1 MAKDAY
7 VALRAPL
14 PPPLESLEHARP
26 HFTTL
31 LTSPS
36 SSQNTRLLLKAL
48 DGVQEAVH
56 AFLKHKKSRKKK
68 DGDGSGEAE
77 QVKVDWLDTEGVQL
91 WNLAS
96 QVGRTTP
103 VNPTLSKADIAIVAA
118 CKLTGYRILEAA
130 TDTKGPM
137 AFVVRLLGLTAK
149 TMSALLDAGKT
160 AVASQLAVQGAEF
173 EQTLLSAT
181 DPQDSGEIKQQV
193 SSLVW
198 FYCARIDLLLKEGN
212 DTFAF
217 DIFLKAIAL
226 DEMWSLTPQEATAKC
241 WTVGN
246 TMLQNKTNLPLSIDW
261 LKQGIMLVE
270 KMVNRG
276 LVVDRLEELH
286 LTYCIARA
294 QMMQAE
300 ETPQSL
306 QAATATL
313 NELAQLVG
321 EEDQITL
328 REMRVLQLHVLKRS
342 KAPENEVKLVL
353 EDLMKMQEWTEEKV
367 IETLSQLASLMSDYP
382 TLPSTSAQ
390 TFLRKALSHPDGHP
404 HVQLII
410 YEGLLFAKSLS
421 PPALGIR
428 TAVAMLD
435 IARKHGEYRMEDKV
449 NVVAC
454 QTLLWNIAN
463 FNGNKERITE
473 SAHWY
478 QLAGHDLFR
487 ELGGENT
494 SRCLRKAALCH
505 IKTADWGAAHDLIA
519 RCPTDEASTH
529 YLTFLAA
536 IRQGEVDRQQAA
548 IDAVSS
554 IVECSDFEAQ
564 QLVLMTHHY
573 RSLANEKGAQPVLLA
588 SMRALLSVLTD
599 SEMSFEVQI
608 ETITVIRCLVRM
620 SVLELAQAEDKERVV
635 DSILEYLQTAVELL
649 TEDPS
654 IGQGQTKGIAWL
666 YKCAFNVAVQG
677 LHSLSSKSLA
687 DLFDRSAQLMTI
699 YEVIEPMSTDPDL
712 PFVRG
717 SAMFA
722 CLCGKIFLCKDL
734 PTGPDKIL
742 LLDQLLEYI
751 PQCRNALQGATNTA
765 HPRYSSVSDMLRII
779 DTSEVELQCEARE
792 WTAIPE
798 ILERLKDASKD
809 REVGTTHRTL
819 EMIANVLVSTVT
831 YRLLEIILDIC
842 PTRYA
847 DDIKR
852 FSRWM
857 RAILRILLHRSG
869 ADDESAAFSYVSR
882 ALDVLKTPLGKTAYP
897 LDEAHWLVATAW
909 NRGLEWFSSS
919 RVQQAKQ
926 WCEAAM
932 TMSSFSPDLKVD
944 RQKMHEHYQHLLD
957 KMSS

>member
-1 MAKDAY
+1 
-7 VALRAPL
+7 
-14 PPPLESLEHARP
+14 
-26 HFTTL
+26 
-31 LTSPS
+31 
-36 SSQNTRLLLKAL
+36 
-48 DGVQEAVH
+48 
-56 AFLKHKKSRKKK
+56 
-68 DGDGSGEAE
+68 
-77 QVKVDWLDTEGVQL
+77 
-91 WNLAS
+91 
-96 QVGRTTP
+96 
-103 VNPTLSKADIAIVAA
+103 
-118 CKLTGYRILEAA
+118 
-130 TDTKGPM
+130 
-137 AFVVRLLGLTAK
+137 
-149 TMSALLDAGKT
+149 MSALLDAGKT
-160 AVASQLAVQGAEF
+160 AVASQLSVQGAEF

-217 DIFLKAIAL
+217 DIFLKAI
-226 DEMWSLTPQEATAKC
+226 
-241 WTVGN
+241 VGN

-261 LKQGIMLVE
+261 LKQGILLVE

-286 LTYCIARA
+286 VAILKSLARA
-294 QMMQAE
+294 QMIQAE
-300 ETPQSL
+300 ENPQSL
-306 QAATATL
+306 QAATAAL
-313 NELAQLVG
+313 NELVQLVG

-328 REMRVLQLHVLKRS
+328 REMRVLQLHVLKRR

-390 TFLRKALSHPDGHP
+390 TLLRKALSHPDGHP

-435 IARKHGEYRMEDKV
+435 IAKKHGEYRMEDKV

-463 FNGNKERITE
+463 FNENKERITE

-478 QLAGHDLFR
+478 QLAGHDLFK

-536 IRQGEVDRQQAA
+536 IRQGE
-548 IDAVSS
+548 SS
-554 IVECSDFEAQ
+554 LANSPGLLTE
-564 QLVLMTHHY
+564 
-573 RSLANEKGAQPVLLA
+573 SLANEKGAQPVLLA

-608 ETITVIRCLVRM
+608 ETITVIRSLVRM

-649 TEDPS
+649 TDDPS

-751 PQCRNALQGATNTA
+751 PQCRNALQGATNTS

-809 REVGTTHRTL
+809 GQVGTTHRTL
-819 EMIANVLVSTVT
+819 EMIANVLFRYQDCPTSGMSKIPINVH
-831 YRLLEIILDIC
+831 IC
-842 PTRYA
+842 PTKYA

-909 NRGLEWFSSS
+909 NRGLEWF
-919 RVQQAKQ
+919 RYDDFP
-926 WCEAAM
+926 
-932 TMSSFSPDLKVD
+932 MSFEIAD
-944 RQKMHEHYQHLLD
+944 
-957 KMSS
+957 

>member
-7 VALRAPL
+7 VALR
-14 PPPLESLEHARP
+14 ESLEHARP

-31 LTSPS
+31 LTSPP
-36 SSQNTRLLLKAL
+36 SSQNTRLLLRAL

-56 AFLKHKKSRKKK
+56 AFVKHKKSRKKK
-68 DGDGSGEAE
+68 DGDRNGEAE

-103 VNPTLSKADIAIVAA
+103 VNPTLSKEDIAIVAA
-118 CKLTGYRILEAA
+118 LRLTGYRILEAA

-149 TMSALLDAGKT
+149 TMGALLDAGKT

-226 DEMWSLTPQEATAKC
+226 DEMWSMTPQECHILAAKC

-286 LTYCIARA
+286 VAILKSLARA
-294 QMMQAE
+294 QMIQAE

-342 KAPENEVKLVL
+342 KALENEVKLVM

-367 IETLSQLASLMSDYP
+367 IETLSQLASLVPDYP
-382 TLPSTSAQ
+382 TLPSTTAQ
-390 TFLRKALSHPDGHP
+390 TFLRKALSHRDGHP

-463 FNGNKERITE
+463 FNENKERITE

-478 QLAGHDLFR
+478 QLAGHDLFK

-529 YLTFLAA
+529 YLAFLAA
-536 IRQGEVDRQQAA
+536 IRQDRRQAA

-564 QLVLMTHHY
+564 QLVLMT
-573 RSLANEKGAQPVLLA
+573 SLANEKGAQPVLLA

-649 TEDPS
+649 TDDPA

-734 PTGPDKIL
+734 PTGPDRIL

-779 DTSEVELQCEARE
+779 DTSEVELHCEARE

-798 ILERLKDASKD
+798 ILERLKDASKEG
-809 REVGTTHRTL
+809 EVGATHRTL
-819 EMIANVLVSTVT
+819 EMIANVLFRYQDCPTSVT

-957 KMSS
+957 KLSS